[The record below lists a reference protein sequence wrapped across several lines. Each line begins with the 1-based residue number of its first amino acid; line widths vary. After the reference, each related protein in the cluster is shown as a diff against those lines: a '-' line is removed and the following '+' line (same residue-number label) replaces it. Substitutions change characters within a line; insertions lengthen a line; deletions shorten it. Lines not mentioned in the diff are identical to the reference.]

1 MLSPERAARW
11 HHDHALPHHRP
22 APSTVDGRTV
32 AVDVTGPDDGPVVVL
47 FHAAPGSRH
56 FDPDPAATA
65 AAGVRLVTSTGRATA
80 APIRSP
86 DGTIPT
92 ITRFADDAAA
102 VLDELGVTDAVLAGW
117 SAGGRVAAAVA
128 ARRPELAAAL
138 FIVATPAPDD
148 EVPWVPEEQRQAIT
162 MMKRDPAAA
171 VGQMV
176 EMLGAMAD
184 PAEVVGSVA
193 AGPADG
199 AALDADDDLRRRLT
213 TMAATAVAQG
223 SIGVAADI
231 VSYTV
236 ADWGFDPS
244 SIGAPTTAVY
254 GAADAV
260 VSPAHGEWW
269 AARIPAAELVVV
281 PDAGHLV
288 DHRRLAPGPRRRRG

>member
-1 MLSPERAARW
+1 MATNSPTPTR
-11 HHDHALPHHRP
+11 
-22 APSTVDGRTV
+22 SVTVDARAV
-32 AVDVTGPDDGPVVVL
+32 SVDVTGPDDGPVVVF
-47 FHAAPGSRH
+47 FHAAPGSRR

-65 AAGVRLVTSTGRATA
+65 AAGVRLIMFDRPGYGGSDPLA
-80 APIRSP
+80 

-92 ITRFADDAAA
+92 VTRFADDAAA
-102 VLDELGVTDAVLAGW
+102 VLDELGITDAVLVGW
-117 SAGGRVAAAVA
+117 SAGGRIAAAVA

-138 FIVATPAPDD
+138 FIVATPAPDED
-148 EVPWVPEEQRQAIT
+148 VPWVPEEQRQAIT
-162 MMKRDPAAA
+162 MMKGDPAAA

-176 EMLGAMAD
+176 EMLGPMAD
-184 PAEVVGSVA
+184 PAAVAGSVA
-193 AGPADG
+193 SGPADE
-199 AALDADDDLRRRLT
+199 AALDADPDLRQRLS

-254 GAADAV
+254 GDADPV
-260 VSPAHGEWW
+260 VSPAHGGWW
-269 AARIPAAELVVV
+269 ASRIPSVELVVV

-288 DHRRLAPGPRRRRG
+288 ITAAWPLVLTAAA